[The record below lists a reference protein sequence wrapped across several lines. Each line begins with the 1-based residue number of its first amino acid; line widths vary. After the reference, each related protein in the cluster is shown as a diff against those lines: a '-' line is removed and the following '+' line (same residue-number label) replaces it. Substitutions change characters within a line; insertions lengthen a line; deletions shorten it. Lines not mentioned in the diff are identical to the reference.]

1 MQGVVRME
9 DRIKPLA
16 QELHKK
22 RLLLEKNLDD
32 MKSIKTSHYLDILT
46 LSEDKEQAKQLHLT
60 NEKGRDIALDDRLK
74 QDPEYDRLGNVKRA
88 LENDIALL
96 AIDLEHERHSFE
108 VWKIMELQKVMG
120 LV

>member
-1 MQGVVRME
+1 ME

-22 RLLLEKNLDD
+22 RLHLEKTLDD
-32 MKSIKTSHYLDILT
+32 MKSIKAAHFIDIHEMSKDREEAIRRNLN
-46 LSEDKEQAKQLHLT
+46 
-60 NEKGRDIALDDRLK
+60 NEKLRDIALDDRLEL
-74 QDPEYDRLGNVKRA
+74 DPEYTRLDNVKRA